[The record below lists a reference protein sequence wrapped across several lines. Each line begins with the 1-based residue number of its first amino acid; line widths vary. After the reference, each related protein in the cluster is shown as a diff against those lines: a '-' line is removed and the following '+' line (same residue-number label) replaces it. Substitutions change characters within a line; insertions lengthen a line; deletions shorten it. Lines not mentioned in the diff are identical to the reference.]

1 MSTQLP
7 LGAEAVGSS
16 TTPELP
22 SSIMRGSSHRHRR
35 SSDTSAHVEP
45 VVVHFAPPPQP
56 PRDRSRTGSVDSSS
70 GQGPSDG
77 TDSSAGRS
85 GSFRHS
91 DSATTEAGLSGAV
104 ERAEENVQARCV
116 CERV

>member
-1 MSTQLP
+1 
-7 LGAEAVGSS
+7 
-16 TTPELP
+16 
-22 SSIMRGSSHRHRR
+22 MRGSSHRHRR

-77 TDSSAGRS
+77 TDFSAGRS